1 MVIPAVR
8 EHARGETV
16 SAELSMRKT
25 NEKLVIRR
33 EEAASVLV
41 YTEKQGVG
49 GEINVDCTK
58 QNKNNKCKC

>member
-1 MVIPAVR
+1 MVIPAVGG
-8 EHARGETV
+8 HASGETV

-25 NEKLVIRR
+25 NKKLVIRR
-33 EEAASVLV
+33 EKAASVLV

-58 QNKNNKCKC
+58 